1 MAPYA
6 DLWKELQDIYNSPLP
21 HLLIPDETANGEALE
36 DIKSTSK
43 VTRKS

>member
-6 DLWKELQDIYNSPLP
+6 DLWKELQDVYNSPLP
-21 HLLIPDETANGEALE
+21 QLVIPDVTANGEALE

-43 VTRKS
+43 VTKKS